1 MSLLAGVAAFREM
14 PQAVLDRLER
24 GGTPLELRD
33 GARVFAQGDAA
44 DAVYAIVGGDG
55 IVRIGAMDRRSKT
68 LMVEVFRTGDIFG
81 EVAVIDG
88 GARTAEAIAVGGVRL
103 LRIRATTFIAVLG
116 DAPELGSNLCRML
129 AQRLRRTFDLFQ
141 HATFDSL
148 EVRLARQLL
157 YLAGRFARRTDRGL
171 QLTGRYTQADL
182 ADLLGT
188 TPRSIITILNS
199 WRAKNLV
206 VYDAARG
213 QLTLIDEAALQAL
226 MVAEAHE

>member
-1 MSLLAGVAAFREM
+1 MSLLAGIAAFHEM
-14 PQAVLDRLER
+14 PPAALVRLER
-24 GGTPLELRD
+24 GCTALEPRD
-33 GARVFAQGDAA
+33 GTQVFAQGDAA
-44 DAVYAIVGGDG
+44 DAVYAIIGGDG
-55 IVRIGAMDRRSKT
+55 IVRIGAMDRRSKN
-68 LMVEVFRTGDIFG
+68 LMVEVFRAGDIFG

-88 GARTAEAIAVGGVRL
+88 GVRTAEAIAVGRVRL
-103 LRIRATTFIAVLG
+103 LRIRGTTFLAELG
-116 DAPELGSNLCRML
+116 EAPELGSSLCRML

-148 EVRLARQLL
+148 EVQLARQLL

-206 VYDAARG
+206 LYDAARG
-213 QLTLIDEAALQAL
+213 QLTLSDEAALRTL
-226 MVAEAHE
+226 IVAEAQE